1 MPETA
6 LPRLLI
12 VDDEAAQMEAL
23 HETLS
28 TRGYCPLGF
37 TSARAALHALRKEPH
52 DLLLVDLMM
61 PEMDGI
67 ALLRAGLEIDPDLV
81 GIVMTGEGTIA
92 TAVEAMKAG
101 ALDYILKPFKLS
113 AVLPV
118 LARAA
123 AVRRL
128 RREKAALEHRLR
140 ERNAELLEA
149 NRELDAFAHSVS
161 HDLRSPLNAIIGY
174 SDLLVRYAEPP
185 LQGKWREFAQG
196 VGSEGRHMNALI
208 DDLLRLSRISRHELQ
223 RCAVDLSALAEG
235 IIAKL
240 RSAAPERRATIEI
253 EPGLVTDGDEALL
266 AIALDN
272 LLGNAWKYSGRCA
285 EAQIVFRAEAGTY
298 EVRDNGA
305 GFDMSQAEHLFEPF
319 QRLHSVQEF
328 AGTGIGLS
336 IVRRI
341 VQRHGGRIRAE
352 SAPDQGASFRFTL
365 APAPAPALAASQPS
379 N

>member
-1 MPETA
+1 MPETD

-23 HETLS
+23 CQTLS
-28 TRGYCPLGF
+28 TRGYRPLGF
-37 TSARAALHALRKEPH
+37 TSAGAALHALREAPH

-128 RREKAALEHRLR
+128 RREKAALEHSLR

-149 NRELDAFAHSVS
+149 NHELDAFAHSVS

-185 LQGKWREFAQG
+185 LQGKWRDFAQG

-208 DDLLRLSRISRHELQ
+208 GDLLRLSQIASHALQ
-223 RCAVDLSALAEG
+223 RRPVDLSALAG
-235 IIAKL
+235 AIVARL
-240 RSAAPERRATIEI
+240 RSAAPERRVSVEI
-253 EPGLVTDGDEALL
+253 EPGLVGDGDEALL

-272 LLGNAWKYSGRCA
+272 LLGNAWKYSSGCA
-285 EAQIVFRAEAGTY
+285 EARIVFRAEADVY

-305 GFDMSQAEHLFEPF
+305 GFDMRHAEHLFEPF
-319 QRLHSVQEF
+319 QRLHGAQEF
-328 AGTGIGLS
+328 PGTGIGLS

-341 VQRHGGRIRAE
+341 VQRHGGRIWAE
-352 SAPDQGASFRFTL
+352 SAPGQGASFRFTL
-365 APAPAPALAASQPS
+365 APALAASQPS